1 MATDYPQEVQDGD
14 NTMSEG
20 RLETTIRMKIG
31 TCLQIF
37 IELLSDWNI
46 ISVIINYDVIIMY
59 VIIHTGEVKGIPAGA
74 GGKLHD
80 LYVAVLLDQE
90 EVYRTAT
97 IEKTLKYGMIDTYI
111 HTYTDR

>member
-1 MATDYPQEVQDGD
+1 MATDCPQEVQDGD

-37 IELLSDWNI
+37 SELLSDWII
-46 ISVIINYDVIIMY
+46 ISVIIMY
-59 VIIHTGEVKGIPAGA
+59 VIVHTGEVKGIPAGA

-97 IEKTLKYGMIDTYI
+97 IEKTLKYGRIDRQI
-111 HTYTDR
+111 DR